1 MPLQTSGAIDI
12 QDIATEFG
20 GSTPHGLNEY
30 YGVDGYTGVPSSGE
44 IALDDFYGAT
54 TRSATVTVRPDTT
67 AGAERHGYQ
76 ALNGGDFLY
85 PEAPNDDWY
94 AAFGAIS
101 KANPGISN
109 NITGFTIANYAGVG
123 ISSNPIILVLSS
135 SNSADYGWNT
145 MHVKAT
151 DGASGGLGTVDVSF
165 NRTARSNYTTH
176 TRLQDQRS
184 TTRYY
189 WSFVQ
194 SNPSASDDLQKLWTA
209 IRYQSNNTGSAFIK
223 FT

>member
-20 GSTPHGLNEY
+20 GSTPHGLDEY

-44 IALDDFYGAT
+44 ITLNDFYGAT

-67 AGAERHGYQ
+67 AGPVRHGYQ

-109 NITGFTIANYAGVG
+109 NITGFTIANYAGTG
-123 ISSNPIILVLSS
+123 IAGYPIILVLSS
-135 SNSADYGWNT
+135 SNSADSGWNT

-151 DGASGGLGTVDVSF
+151 DGADGGLGTVDVSF
-165 NRTARSNYTTH
+165 NRTARTSYTTH

-194 SNPSASDDLQKLWTA
+194 SSPSASDDLQKLWTA
-209 IRYQSNNTGSAFIK
+209 ISYQSNNTGSAFIK